1 MVCYP
6 RLGCFSIQPPLNNTD
21 VLPMNPEYID
31 TKFYLFT
38 DYHERTP
45 KTISEN
51 DLNSHTQTGFRPDL
65 DTVFIIHGFLQ
76 NGRVEWMVHMAM
88 ELLRKVRN

>member
-1 MVCYP
+1 
-6 RLGCFSIQPPLNNTD
+6 
-21 VLPMNPEYID
+21 MNPSYID
-31 TKFYLFT
+31 TKFHLFT

-51 DLNSHTQTGFRPDL
+51 DLNSHKRTGFRPDL

-88 ELLRKVRN
+88 ELLRKVRNYVCNLSERKTFNDICPLQSW